1 MYRIAV
7 FCKDVRFYR
16 IPIRQLYDLRCAAF
30 KVKPQ
35 LAPFAVVV
43 YQIFVDSGG
52 NRFTCFPTLRL
63 PQRNCVCGFD
73 LRCFC
78 RARRKGW
85 FFEIPISNGTTIKSC
100 REYLLG
106 MTKFYF
112 TFVPTPTIDIEPF
125 FREKCLI
132 QNYIGS
138 EG

>member
-1 MYRIAV
+1 MHHKWKPLDNISPSLPVAV
-7 FCKDVRFYR
+7 MASEDRRFCKDVRFYR

-35 LAPFAVVV
+35 LAPFAIVV

-85 FFEIPISNGTTIKSC
+85 FFEIPISNGTTTDFSN
-100 REYLLG
+100 LASGNL
-106 MTKFYF
+106 
-112 TFVPTPTIDIEPF
+112 
-125 FREKCLI
+125 
-132 QNYIGS
+132 
-138 EG
+138 